1 MPRVYFTV
9 VISGTA
15 WLSLAFLLFFIHHEN
30 KQIMGNI
37 KQAMVADIAA
47 VGPPVI
53 HPHNVHDTRGG
64 GLTRKLD
71 GNDEDLDSVLG
82 QLDKDIPRFG
92 PGEGGQPLILSGKD
106 MEKAKKSRDQHNF
119 NLVVSD
125 KISLERT
132 VKDTRDSRCQDITYR
147 FSKFPTASVIIAFH
161 NEAWSTLMRTVHS
174 VVNRTPRD
182 ILTEVVLVDDASTD
196 EDLKKKLLNIPKSV
210 RGKVRLVHT
219 THREGVARAKMRGA
233 REARGEVLVF
243 LDAHCEVNTHWLEPM
258 LDLVHQGPTT
268 VVSPIIDKIDP
279 ETFGFED
286 GSLARVTFR
295 WSLET
300 RRIPLSQIEKA
311 ERLNPLE
318 PVRSP
323 LTNGGIFAVSKSFF
337 EKIGGIDAGLDG
349 WGADGLDFSMK
360 VS

>member
-1 MPRVYFTV
+1 M
-9 VISGTA
+9 
-15 WLSLAFLLFFIHHEN
+15 EN
-30 KQIMGNI
+30 
-37 KQAMVADIAA
+37 
-47 VGPPVI
+47 
-53 HPHNVHDTRGG
+53 
-64 GLTRKLD
+64 
-71 GNDEDLDSVLG
+71 
-82 QLDKDIPRFG
+82 
-92 PGEGGQPLILSGKD
+92 
-106 MEKAKKSRDQHNF
+106 
-119 NLVVSD
+119 
-125 KISLERT
+125 
-132 VKDTRDSRCQDITYR
+132 
-147 FSKFPTASVIIAFH
+147 
-161 NEAWSTLMRTVHS
+161 
-174 VVNRTPRD
+174 
-182 ILTEVVLVDDASTD
+182 

-360 VS
+360 DRYFGDVSEIQSLRSRLSCHSFDWYLSHVTPSLLATANNARRAWGRVHNQNHDVCFMPSEEGKKLVLDICSNYNEKQALLLTKDFEIRFEDLCLDLSDYRVGQHVTFEACHGMAGTQEWIHSKVGCRLLIITEKGAISKY